1 MAYNYEISH
10 KWKVTV
16 IHILDSNLGLPNT
29 LSTKGFL
36 RLYKFLTRLQCS
48 QYFQNKELWCYEG
61 FSSHLWALLPL
72 WAFIN
77 TCYILCIACLW
88 GLSSPEEQTRY
99 RFLPDFSQGYRG
111 RFPGLWAKDY
121 LHRKS
126 SVHEA
131 GQQSQRSGTTQ
142 RDRMRQ
148 EGHSGRGGH
157 MYTCGRFML
166 RYHKNHHN
174 IVIILQTIK
183 KNPNNY

>member
-1 MAYNYEISH
+1 MAIFSKAVYVSMAYNYEISH

-88 GLSSPEEQTRY
+88 GLSSPEEQTRVQVPP
-99 RFLPDFSQGYRG
+99 RLLPRIQGQISRTMSKRLLTQKIFSAWSRAAK
-111 RFPGLWAKDY
+111 PVLWDN
-121 LHRKS
+121 L
-126 SVHEA
+126 
-131 GQQSQRSGTTQ
+131 
-142 RDRMRQ
+142 
-148 EGHSGRGGH
+148 EG
-157 MYTCGRFML
+157 
-166 RYHKNHHN
+166 
-174 IVIILQTIK
+174 
-183 KNPNNY
+183 